1 MPRLPRLHVP
11 GATYHVT
18 ARGNHRHDI
27 FFKHADRQLLD
38 EIMADALAHTG
49 ARIHAYCWMTNHVHL
64 LVQVADQPLGR
75 LMQRVGTRFARA
87 IQRGLHTTGHL
98 FENRYQALLVDVDG
112 YFLELLRY
120 IDLNPVHAGIVAAP
134 DQYRWSSH
142 RVYLGKMTQPWVHT
156 SFGLSLFSA
165 DDGRARQLYRIFID
179 ERVGVDP
186 PPAPAAHP
194 NEPRVL
200 GGDGFLEK
208 LAVPVLRRQP
218 DTTLETIATAVC
230 HESGVTID
238 SVRSASQ
245 HRQLCLARA
254 CIAVRA
260 MDGQAATLSDVAR
273 YLNRSA
279 SALSRAV
286 DRYRARPYPR
296 PAILQ
301 T

>member
-1 MPRLPRLHVP
+1 VP
-11 GATYHVT
+11 GAIYHVT

-38 EIMADALAHTG
+38 EIMANALAHTG

-64 LVQVADQPLGR
+64 LVEVADQPLGV

-98 FENRYQALLVDVDG
+98 FENRYHAVLVDVDS

-120 IDLNPVHAGIVAAP
+120 IHLNPVRAGIVAAP
-134 DQYRWSSH
+134 DQYLWSSH
-142 RVYLGKMTQPWVHT
+142 RVYMGTIAHPWVHT
-156 SFGLSLFSA
+156 SLGLSLFSA
-165 DDGRARQLYRIFID
+165 NEPRARQLYRLFID
-179 ERVGVDP
+179 ESVGVDP
-186 PPAPAAHP
+186 LPAPAAHP
-194 NEPRVL
+194 HEPRVL
-200 GGDGFLEK
+200 GGDGFLKK
-208 LAVPVLRRQP
+208 LSVPVLRRHA
-218 DTTLETIATAVC
+218 DTTLDAIATQVC
-230 HESGVTID
+230 NEFGVTIE
-238 SVRSASQ
+238 SVRSPSQ
-245 HRQLCLARA
+245 HRALCLARA

-260 MDGQAATLSDVAR
+260 IDGQAATLSDVAR

-286 DRYRARPYPR
+286 SRHCTRLPPQPQ
-296 PAILQ
+296 PATLQ